1 MNPKI
6 LVVTGPSGFDKSS
19 IIKLA
24 LKSDKRLVK
33 SVSYTDRP
41 QRPDEIDG
49 EDFYF
54 ISADKFTR
62 MIEEEKFIEWQK
74 LVSNN
79 YRYGKAKKEFQ
90 QLLEAHP
97 DKIIVTVVNIVNVPV
112 FARYYPYAK
121 SIFIDVRDTEFLI
134 KQLKNSPEIT
144 NEKMFQFRLKFATEE
159 RRRRHLA
166 NFYMRMQEDIEAS
179 VKEFLDIINKVF
191 DGSFHT

>member
-6 LVVTGPSGFDKSS
+6 LVVTGPSGFDKSL
-19 IIKLA
+19 IVKLA
-24 LKSDKRLVK
+24 IERDKRLVK

-41 QRPDEIDG
+41 KRPNEIDG

-54 ISADKFTR
+54 ISEDEFTR

-79 YRYGKAKKEFQ
+79 YRYGKTKDKFQ
-90 QLLEAHP
+90 QLLDKYP

-112 FARYYPYAK
+112 FARHYPYAK
-121 SIFIDVRDTEFLI
+121 SIFIDVKDTEFLI
-134 KQLKNSPEIT
+134 KQLKNSPEVA
-144 NEKMFQFRLKFATEE
+144 NEKIFQDRLKFATEE

-166 NFYMRMQEDIEAS
+166 NFYMRMQENIEAS
-179 VKEFLDIINKVF
+179 VKEFLDLINKAF
-191 DGSFHT
+191 DT

>member
-24 LKSDKRLVK
+24 LKRDKRLVK

-62 MIEEEKFIEWQK
+62 MIEDEKFIEWQK

-79 YRYGKAKKEFQ
+79 YRYGKAKEEFQ

-121 SIFIDVRDTEFLI
+121 SVFIDVKDTEFLI
-134 KQLKNSPEIT
+134 KHLKNKPEVN
-144 NEKMFQFRLKFATEE
+144 NEKVFQFRLKFATEE
-159 RRRRHLA
+159 RRRRHLT